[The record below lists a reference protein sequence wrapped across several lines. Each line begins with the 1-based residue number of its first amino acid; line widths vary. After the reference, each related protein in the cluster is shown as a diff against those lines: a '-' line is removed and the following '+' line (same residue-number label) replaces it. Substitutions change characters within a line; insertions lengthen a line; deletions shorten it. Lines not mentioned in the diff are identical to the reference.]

1 MMTSDSLSPAYDASN
16 IFAKI
21 LRGEIPCHRV
31 FEDEDTLAFLDIMP
45 QANGHTLV
53 IPKFSCRNLL
63 DAPLN
68 VAQSVMKTVHHI
80 TPCLKTAMKADGV
93 LVRIS
98 NAAAAGQVIFHLHV
112 HLIPCWEGIAL
123 RPHTGEMA
131 PKETLE
137 GFAKTLSQACQ

>member
-1 MMTSDSLSPAYDASN
+1 MMMASPLSPEYVASN

-21 LRGEIPCHRV
+21 LRGEISCHRI
-31 FEDEDTLAFLDIMP
+31 FEDEHTLAFLDIMP
-45 QANGHTLV
+45 QADGHTLV
-53 IPKFSCRNLL
+53 IPKFACCDLL
-63 DAPLN
+63 DAPLS
-68 VAQSVMKTVHHI
+68 VAQSVMRTVHHI
-80 TPCLKTAMKADGV
+80 APRLKTAMKADGI

-98 NAAAAGQVIFHLHV
+98 NGSAAGQVIFHLHV

-137 GFAKTLSQACQ
+137 GFAKTLSLACQ